1 MDNLSSAGH
10 AADIFTTS
18 RVAAS
23 CCFTNASPRCSFKH
37 FSCVIAVSHLSSRVI
52 SFPLWQPNSPLSAQ
66 QSSFTPAGSQPH
78 PYPPSG
84 HLPPILLAVKPS
96 PLRPAVILHSCWQ
109 PTSPSPRRQETGDG
123 IRDIYVGCRA

>member
-10 AADIFTTS
+10 ASYIFTTS

-23 CCFTNASPRCSFKH
+23 CCFTNASPRCFFKH

-52 SFPLWQPNSPLSAQ
+52 NFPLWQPNSPLSAQ

-96 PLRPAVILHSCWQ
+96 PLAQQSSSTLAGSQ
-109 PTSPSPRRQETGDG
+109 PHPLPGDRRRETGYE
-123 IRDIYVGCRA
+123 IYAGCGA